1 MLELIFVIA
10 IFLLS
15 LYCFSTKTRSG
26 LPGPSGL
33 PFFGVI
39 FRIDFSRLHLKLYEW
54 TNKYGEIFQ
63 FSLLGKTYISLNSAE
78 IIREV
83 LGTEPN
89 ATITS
94 SREPSFFGEYCL
106 ENYSDIV
113 FSPND
118 KEWTKRRKLVHKL
131 LHSYGEGIQLLEG
144 EILKKLKNVKRYV
157 AENENKDLDPNDVVA
172 EFLFENLASVIAG
185 TTDKQLQMW
194 MKEME
199 ECSNEIAAPMV
210 DLVFRTFPVLL
221 KLPFSITMKPAYC
234 RHTIDEILNSIRKI
248 SIEKE
253 IKHGMYYEIENR
265 EKHGHL
271 ISENE
276 IKGIFNNVIGAGFLT
291 SRGTLMSGI
300 HLLAEY
306 PTIQKKIQDEID
318 NVIGDREAHVTDRH
332 FCPLTEAFLLETL
345 RYITHTSLAI
355 PHYTS
360 ETCTIRGHKIGRGT
374 TILTNL
380 WTVHHSN
387 EWGDPFTFRPDRF
400 LDGSGLLLS
409 ASHPR
414 RQRLLIFGFGKRLCI
429 GEVFAKNRMFLFFA
443 TLMQICTVTKPSA
456 ETLNHLDPREMLPGL
471 VLQPRPYKVQFR
483 LRDASLS
490 DER

>member
-1 MLELIFVIA
+1 MLELISVIA
-10 IFLLS
+10 MFLFS
-15 LYCFSTKTRSG
+15 LFYFSKKYRSG
-26 LPGPSGL
+26 LSGPSGL

-39 FRIDFSRLHLKLYEW
+39 FRIEFSRLHLKLYEW
-54 TNKYGEIFQ
+54 TNKYGDIFQ
-63 FSLLGKTYISLNSAE
+63 FSLLGKTYVTLNSAE

-131 LHSYGEGIQLLEG
+131 LHSYGEGIQLLED
-144 EILKKLKNVKRYV
+144 EVLEKLKIVKRYV
-157 AENENKDLDPNDVVA
+157 AENKNKDLDPNDVVA
-172 EFLFENLASVIAG
+172 EFLFENLASLIAG
-185 TTDKQLQMW
+185 TTDTQLQLW

-199 ECSNEIAAPMV
+199 ECSNEIAAPIV

-221 KLPFSITMKPAYC
+221 KLPFSMTKKPAYC
-234 RHTIDEILNSIRKI
+234 RYTIDEIVNIVRKI

-253 IKHGMYYEIENR
+253 IKHGMYYEIKKR
-265 EKHGHL
+265 QHF
-271 ISENE
+271 ISEKE
-276 IKGIFNNVIGAGFLT
+276 LKGIFNNVIGAGFLT
-291 SRGTLMSGI
+291 SRGTLTSVI

-318 NVIGDREAHVTDRH
+318 EVIGNREAHVTDRRS
-332 FCPLTEAFLLETL
+332 CPLTEAFILETL
-345 RYITHTSLAI
+345 RYIAHTPLAI

-360 ETCTIRGHKIGRGT
+360 ETCTIRGHTIGKGT

-380 WTVHHSN
+380 WTVHHSK

-400 LDGSGLLLS
+400 LDNSGLLLP

-414 RQRLLIFGFGKRLCI
+414 RQRLLIFGFGKRSCI
-429 GEVFAKNRMFLFFA
+429 GEVFAKNRVFLFFA
-443 TLMQICTVTKPSA
+443 TLMQICNVTKPSA
-456 ETLNHLDPREMLPGL
+456 ETLIHLDPRDMMPGL
-471 VLQPRPYKVQFR
+471 VLQPKPYKVQFK
-483 LRDASLS
+483 LRNDPMSS
-490 DER
+490 ER